1 MRFSGKRFRI
11 SSREVLTQLLAFL
24 TAIGALS
31 AQEKEPRRSELRGI
45 VVEDTLAVSD
55 VHVLNLTALKATI
68 TDAEGIFRMEVAL
81 GDTLL
86 FSAIRYK
93 RTSLVISKEVKES
106 VSILIPLKPFVNELD
121 EVVVTPYNLSGNLDA
136 DLDRL
141 PPVAPVTA
149 FSLGLPN
156 AAARR
161 FTQTENRLNE
171 ATTGGGI
178 VPLNPLLNAI
188 TGRTKQ
194 LKKQLALEKRYEKSL
209 KMRQQ
214 FPDSLYVNRLGIPM
228 DRLPDFM
235 YFCEVDSLFEETADS
250 ADALKM
256 WDFLERKGRAYR
268 EFNGLGD

>member
-1 MRFSGKRFRI
+1 MKYSETGYRI
-11 SSREVLTQLLAFL
+11 RANYFLALILALLPVFYL
-24 TAIGALS
+24 LS
-31 AQEKEPRRSELRGI
+31 AQEIGRGRSELRGI
-45 VVEDTLAVSD
+45 VVEDTLGVSD
-55 VHVLNLTALKATI
+55 VHVLNLSALRATI
-68 TDAEGIFRMEVAL
+68 TDAEGVFRIEVAQ

-93 RTSLVISKEVKES
+93 RTSLVVTAEIIEA
-106 VSILIPLKPFVNELD
+106 VSILIPVEPFVNELD
-121 EVVVTPYNLSGNLDA
+121 EVVVTPFNLSGNLDT

-141 PPVAPVTA
+141 PPVIPVTA

-161 FTQTENRLNE
+161 YTQTENRLKE
-171 ATTGGGI
+171 ATSGGGI

-194 LKKQLALEKRYEKSL
+194 LKKQLALERRYEKSL

-214 FPDSLYVNRLGIPM
+214 FPDSLFVNRLGIPL

-235 YFCEVDSLFEETADS
+235 YFCEVDSLFHETADS
-250 ADALKM
+250 RDALKI
-256 WDFLERKGRAYR
+256 WGFLERKGKAYR
-268 EFNGLGD
+268 DFNGLVD

>member
-1 MRFSGKRFRI
+1 M
-11 SSREVLTQLLAFL
+11 A
-24 TAIGALS
+24 S
-31 AQEKEPRRSELRGI
+31 AQADGQKWRELRGI
-45 VVEDTLAVSD
+45 VVEDTLGVPD
-55 VHVLNLTALKATI
+55 VHVLNLSALRSTI
-68 TDAEGIFRMEVAL
+68 TDAEGIFRMEVSI
-81 GDTLL
+81 GDTLM

-93 RTSLVISKEVKES
+93 RTSLVITKEIMES
-106 VSILIPLKPFVNELD
+106 ASILIPLVPFVNELD
-121 EVVVTPYNLSGNLDA
+121 EVVVTPYNLSGNLGA

-156 AAARR
+156 AAAKR

-178 VPLNPLLNAI
+178 VPLNPILNAI

-194 LKKQLALEKRYEKSL
+194 LKKQLALERRYQKSL

-214 FPDSLYVNRLGIPM
+214 FPDSLYVNRLGIPL

-235 YFCEVDSLFEETADS
+235 YFCEVDSLFDQTAES
-250 ADALKM
+250 ADALKI
-256 WDFLERKGRAYR
+256 WDFLERKGKAYR
-268 EFNGLGD
+268 EFNGLAD

>member
-1 MRFSGKRFRI
+1 M
-11 SSREVLTQLLAFL
+11 A
-24 TAIGALS
+24 S
-31 AQEKEPRRSELRGI
+31 AQADGQKRRELRGI
-45 VVEDTLAVSD
+45 VVEDKLGVPD
-55 VHVLNLTALKATI
+55 VHVLNLSALRSTI
-68 TDAEGIFRMEVAL
+68 TDAEGIFRMEVSI
-81 GDTLL
+81 GDTLM

-93 RTSLVISKEVKES
+93 RTSLVITKEIMES
-106 VSILIPLKPFVNELD
+106 VSILIPLVPFVNELD

-136 DLDRL
+136 DIDRL

-156 AAARR
+156 AAAKR

-178 VPLNPLLNAI
+178 VPLNPILNAI

-194 LKKQLALEKRYEKSL
+194 LKKQLALERRYEKSL

-214 FPDSLYVNRLGIPM
+214 FPDSLYVNRLGIPL

-235 YFCEVDSLFEETADS
+235 YFCEVDSLFDQTAES
-250 ADALKM
+250 ADVLKI
-256 WDFLERKGRAYR
+256 WDFLKRKGKAYR
-268 EFNGLGD
+268 EFNGLAD